1 MGQFLQRHADA
12 IVGVLSGFDR
22 VLFRGSM
29 LSISYARGLD
39 LRLAHLGI
47 RYDRFG
53 EFVEGISRKS
63 SSTPSSSPRSEAVP

>member
-1 MGQFLQRHADA
+1 
-12 IVGVLSGFDR
+12 
-22 VLFRGSM
+22 M